1 MRKIVIADDSGN
13 AVTLLPDLEYEVVP
27 EAIGTSA
34 TMASGRE
41 VFDYIGEKNTLTI
54 PTGWMPSA
62 DLVTLRQMIRK
73 YHILN
78 ITYDLPEGERT
89 DKFVVSQPTL
99 KSFKYDDDGVSVWYG
114 VTLSAVQYE
123 AYT

>member
-1 MRKIVIADDSGN
+1 MRRIVIADDDGN
-13 AVTLLPDLEYEVVP
+13 AVTLLPDLEYEIVP
-27 EAIGTSA
+27 EQIGTSA

-41 VFDYIGEKNTLTI
+41 VFDYIGEKNTLNI
-54 PTGWMPSA
+54 PTGWMPA
-62 DLVTLRQMIRK
+62 GDLVVLRQMIRK

-99 KSFKYDDDGVSVWYG
+99 KSFKYSGDGVSVWYG
-114 VTLSAVQYE
+114 VTISAVQYE